1 MVSQVVDFSQNT
13 LNMSIIANVISIKLL
28 LQISSLIRKM
38 STASTYEIKATEM
51 KYLLKIIF
59 A

>member
-28 LQISSLIRKM
+28 LQI
-38 STASTYEIKATEM
+38 
-51 KYLLKIIF
+51 
-59 A
+59 